1 MSTTRAATQ
10 TTESNTTMTT
20 ITIQDAIR
28 QQPKLASEP
37 GYLKWV
43 EDDDFEALDEALAIW
58 GLNATNEDGE
68 IEIDED

>member
-1 MSTTRAATQ
+1 
-10 TTESNTTMTT
+10 MTT

-58 GLNATNEDGE
+58 GFNATNEDGE